1 MSYSPRQ
8 SPAPCHSAWGV
19 SLEKKH
25 APSSLLLA
33 GLPTQY
39 EVTQPVSQH
48 RLGGGSMIGRPW
60 SMGLMHQ
67 HRDKAYL
74 EPSLESRL

>member
-1 MSYSPRQ
+1 M
-8 SPAPCHSAWGV
+8 
-19 SLEKKH
+19 EKKH
-25 APSSLLLA
+25 LLA
-33 GLPTQY
+33 CLHNMKS
-39 EVTQPVSQH
+39 QPVSQH

>member
-1 MSYSPRQ
+1 M
-8 SPAPCHSAWGV
+8 
-19 SLEKKH
+19 EKKH
-25 APSSLLLA
+25 PLDYLVACLHNMKS
-33 GLPTQY
+33 
-39 EVTQPVSQH
+39 QPVSQH

-74 EPSLESRL
+74 ELSLESRL

>member
-1 MSYSPRQ
+1 M
-8 SPAPCHSAWGV
+8 
-19 SLEKKH
+19 EKRH
-25 APSSLLLA
+25 PLTYWLA
-33 GLPTQY
+33 CLHNMKS
-39 EVTQPVSQH
+39 QPVSNH

-67 HRDKAYL
+67 RRDKAYL